1 MELCLVTM
9 QNRQKCI
16 MYLCTVFDLSRTV
29 KTAIQHS
36 FVSSYNRRLFHCH
49 LRVLPMQ
56 TKQICHRDHH
66 QTALV
71 RFSCLLING
80 CIPLLF
86 TLTLTQISAEEF
98 TEFQQTDS
106 PAITKALG
114 VTPKHYRQ
122 LEPSLYYLSQRYADS
137 LSGLSSTQRHARL
150 VALAQ
155 FIDVKRNAVA
165 DAPVIGPGCNLIGLL
180 DPDHGLDPKEITSL
194 ATAYDCTST
203 IYKKTNPSETLEDVG
218 NKFLQSVTA
227 AVESKN
233 IPTTIIVLGHGLP
246 TEIQSYHIP
255 VDRLAKT
262 LLTAATHT
270 NDSSR
275 VDLSHLT
282 IICDDCY
289 SADFMINLATR
300 ITDSCRTQSL
310 HLKQLPT
317 LIAGTNRNCVGH
329 ADVGQK
335 FVPHFWRNVIELFYI
350 RRPRPTKITLG
361 DFFEKVDNMMFGYG
375 RRPIIQGS
383 RVVGY
388 RLINPEMVQDPVVFV
403 PLSDTDL
410 DALRKALGLQEEVA
424 CDRFLDIG

>member
-1 MELCLVTM
+1 
-9 QNRQKCI
+9 
-16 MYLCTVFDLSRTV
+16 
-29 KTAIQHS
+29 
-36 FVSSYNRRLFHCH
+36 
-49 LRVLPMQ
+49 MQ
-56 TKQICHRDHH
+56 TQQTRHR
-66 QTALV
+66 QTALA
-71 RFSCLLING
+71 RLFCLLITG
-80 CIPLLF
+80 CIPPLF
-86 TLTLTQISAEEF
+86 LPTSTKLSAEEF
-98 TEFQQTDS
+98 AEFQQADS
-106 PAITKALG
+106 PAVSKALD

-122 LEPSLYYLSQRYADS
+122 LEPSLYYLSQRYSDS
-137 LSGLSSTQRHARL
+137 LSRLSSTQRHARL

-155 FIDVKRNAVA
+155 FIDMKRTAVA

-180 DPDHGLDPKEITSL
+180 DPDHGLDPKEISSL
-194 ATAYDCTST
+194 AAAYDCTST
-203 IYKKTNPSETLEDVG
+203 IFKKTSPSETLEEVG
-218 NKFLQSVTA
+218 DTFLQSVAA
-227 AVESKN
+227 AVESQN
-233 IPTTIIVLGHGLP
+233 ISTTIIVLGHGLP

-262 LLTAATHT
+262 LLTAAAHT
-270 NDSSR
+270 NNSSS

-289 SADFMINLATR
+289 SADFMINLATT

-310 HLKQLPT
+310 PLKQLPT

-335 FVPHFWRNVIELFYI
+335 FVPHFWRDVIELFYI
-350 RRPRPTKITLG
+350 RRPRPTKITLS

-403 PLSDTDL
+403 PLSDADL
-410 DALRKALGLQEEVA
+410 DALRKAIGLQKEAA
-424 CDRFLDIG
+424 CDHFLDIG

>member
-1 MELCLVTM
+1 M
-9 QNRQKCI
+9 
-16 MYLCTVFDLSRTV
+16 TVLS
-29 KTAIQHS
+29 
-36 FVSSYNRRLFHCH
+36 H
-49 LRVLPMQ
+49 LRVFSMHTQQ
-56 TKQICHRDHH
+56 TCHRVHR
-66 QTALV
+66 QTALA
-71 RFSCLLING
+71 RFSNHLITA
-80 CIPLLF
+80 CVPLLF
-86 TLTLTQISAEEF
+86 ALTSTQLSAKEF

-106 PAITKALG
+106 PAISKALG
-114 VTPKHYRQ
+114 ITPKHYRQ
-122 LEPSLYYLSQRYADS
+122 LEPSLYYLSQRYSDS

-155 FIDVKRNAVA
+155 FINAKRNAVA
-165 DAPVIGPGCNLIGLL
+165 DAPVIAPGCNLIGLL

-203 IYKKTNPSETLEDVG
+203 IYKKTSPSETLEEVG
-218 NKFLQSVTA
+218 NKFLQSIAA
-227 AVESKN
+227 AVESKT

-262 LLTAATHT
+262 LLTAAKHT
-270 NDSSR
+270 NDSSG
-275 VDLSHLT
+275 VDLGHLT

-289 SADFMINLATR
+289 SADFMINLATT
-300 ITDSCRTQSL
+300 ITNSCRTQSL
-310 HLKQLPT
+310 SLKQLPT
-317 LIAGTNRNCVGH
+317 LVAGTNRDCVGH

-335 FVPHFWRNVIELFYI
+335 FVPHFWRDVIELFYI

-383 RVVGY
+383 RVIGY
-388 RLINPEMVQDPVVFV
+388 PLINPEMVQDPVVFV
-403 PLSDTDL
+403 PLSNTDL
-410 DALRKALGLQEEVA
+410 DALRKALGLQKEVE